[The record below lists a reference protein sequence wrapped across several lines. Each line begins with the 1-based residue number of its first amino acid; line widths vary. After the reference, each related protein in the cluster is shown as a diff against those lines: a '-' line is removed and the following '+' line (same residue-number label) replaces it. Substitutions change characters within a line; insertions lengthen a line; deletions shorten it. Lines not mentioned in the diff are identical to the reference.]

1 MREGELVEDRFYV
14 IPEGLLHGEAA
25 RVALRRGCALP
36 LAGEQLAYSC
46 AWMVHR
52 CGATGES
59 SRRLLSAP
67 QLRDKAETEEQLE
80 AFIDRLAAP
89 RAPLCGFD
97 FSRPL
102 VMGIVN
108 VTPDSF
114 SDGGAHDDPERAIA
128 HARAL
133 AEAGADILDIG
144 GESTRPGA
152 DAVPAEEEMRRVI
165 PVIRQLAAEGHV
177 VSVDTRKAVVMERA
191 VQAGA
196 AIVNDVSGLTFDAD
210 AARTVAA
217 LKVPV
222 VLMHMRGTP
231 ADMMARATYE
241 DVVTEVHDELA
252 ARIDAALAA
261 GVAEERLIID
271 PGLGFAK
278 TTDDNLAILRW
289 LSVFH
294 GFGRPL
300 LVGASRKRFIGEV
313 TEVAQPAGRLAGS
326 LAVAQAAIA
335 AGAQIVRVHDVA
347 DTAQMARM
355 VRALH
360 G

>member
-1 MREGELVEDRFYV
+1 MGDALYLRPAGLVSGEDARRLQ
-14 IPEGLLHGEAA
+14 AA
-25 RVALRRGCALP
+25 G
-36 LAGEQLAYSC
+36 LAGGADGLTIGFTMLE
-46 AWMVHR
+46 VTHR
-52 CGATGES
+52 CGRSGEI
-59 SRRLLSAP
+59 SRRWLGWP
-67 QLRDKAETEEQLE
+67 QAAERAGSDAALKAAL
-80 AFIDRLAAP
+80 DRLTAP
-89 RAPLCGFD
+89 RAPVCGFD

-114 SDGGAHDDPERAIA
+114 SDGGRHDDPQRAIA
-128 HARAL
+128 HGRAL
-133 AEAGADILDIG
+133 AAVGADILDIG

-152 DAVPAEEEMRRVI
+152 AAVPVEEELRRVI
-165 PVIRQLAAEGHV
+165 PVIEALAKEGHV

-196 AIVNDVSGLTFDAD
+196 SIVNDVSGLTFDAA
-210 AARTVAA
+210 AARAVAA
-217 LKVPV
+217 LRVPV

-231 ADMMARATYE
+231 ADMMARAAYE
-241 DVVTEVHDELA
+241 DVVTEVYDELA

-278 TTDDNLAILRW
+278 TTNDNMAILRR

-326 LAVAQAAIA
+326 LAVAQAAFA

-347 DTAQMARM
+347 DTVRMARM

-360 G
+360 S

>member
-1 MREGELVEDRFYV
+1 MGDALYLRPAGLVHGRDGRELAAAGLAGAA
-14 IPEGLLHGEAA
+14 EGLP
-25 RVALRRGCALP
+25 VAFTML
-36 LAGEQLAYSC
+36 E
-46 AWMVHR
+46 VTHR
-52 CGATGES
+52 CASTGER
-59 SRRLLSAP
+59 SRRWLGWRRAVERAESDAAL
-67 QLRDKAETEEQLE
+67 KAAL
-80 AFIDRLAAP
+80 DRLTAP

-114 SDGGAHDDPERAIA
+114 SDGGRHDDPQRAIA
-128 HARAL
+128 HGRAL
-133 AEAGADILDIG
+133 AAAGADILDIG

-152 DAVPAEEEMRRVI
+152 AVVPVEEELRRVI
-165 PVIRQLAAEGHV
+165 PVIEALAAEGHV

-191 VQAGA
+191 VRAGA
-196 AIVNDVSGLTFDAD
+196 RIVNDVSGLTFDAE
-210 AARTVAA
+210 AARAVAA

-231 ADMMARATYE
+231 TDMMARAAYE
-241 DVVTEVHDELA
+241 DVVTEVYDELA
-252 ARIDAALAA
+252 ARIDAALKA

-278 TTDDNLAILRW
+278 TTDDNMAILRR
-289 LSVFH
+289 LTMFH

-313 TEVAQPAGRLAGS
+313 TQVADPAGRVAGS
-326 LAVAQAAIA
+326 LAVAQAAVA

-347 DTAQMARM
+347 ETARMARM

-360 G
+360 A